1 MQLNGHSI
9 SSRHNRPVVLSKVG
23 LQTIFI
29 QDGEYVDPY
38 EISSVSIYY
47 KNSNISPC
55 SVLNIDNQELNQ
67 DTSGSILMNFGNSA
81 TLCTD
86 PAFLSTN
93 YVSQNI
99 SGIYKIDT
107 GRYMVVLDGTTQNL
121 SGNLS
126 CTFGEEADEVIKNSA
141 STVGNYI
148 DCWTVVMVTGSEPQ
162 VFINDFS
169 LRSGLFTTVT
179 EPLIFKA
186 YNKLYNKKIT
196 LGSKA
201 DVKVATEIHV
211 ENQSISEDIRNLL
224 RETLVT
230 NASIQIEKIN
240 EELNLP
246 SRVTVSGYS
255 DTTGVVEVLSDNTI
269 LYTWDTDALKTH
281 DEVLNGN
288 LGSLQGTY
296 LVRVKYSILNE
307 TIISEPMYLILT

>member
-1 MQLNGHSI
+1 
-9 SSRHNRPVVLSKVG
+9 
-23 LQTIFI
+23 
-29 QDGEYVDPY
+29 
-38 EISSVSIYY
+38 
-47 KNSNISPC
+47 
-55 SVLNIDNQELNQ
+55 
-67 DTSGSILMNFGNSA
+67 
-81 TLCTD
+81 
-86 PAFLSTN
+86 
-93 YVSQNI
+93 VSQNI